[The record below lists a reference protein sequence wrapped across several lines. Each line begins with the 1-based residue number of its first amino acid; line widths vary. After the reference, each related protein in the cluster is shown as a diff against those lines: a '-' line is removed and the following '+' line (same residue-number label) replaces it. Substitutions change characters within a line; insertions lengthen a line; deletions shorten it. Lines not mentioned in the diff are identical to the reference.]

1 MRSHAIE
8 IFYEVGGS
16 DGSARSVNMSKK
28 SKQYT
33 LTKLGDVMFESGR
46 VFFRTLVSDHGY

>member
-1 MRSHAIE
+1 MRSHAIG